1 MRKLGFGRKAP
12 EPRPEAAV
20 ELQTQME
27 SLLDCVWQS
36 EKAWRLMDRID
47 LAVAIDRQRRP

>member
-1 MRKLGFGRKAP
+1 
-12 EPRPEAAV
+12 
-20 ELQTQME
+20 ME

>member
-12 EPRPEAAV
+12 EPGPEAAV